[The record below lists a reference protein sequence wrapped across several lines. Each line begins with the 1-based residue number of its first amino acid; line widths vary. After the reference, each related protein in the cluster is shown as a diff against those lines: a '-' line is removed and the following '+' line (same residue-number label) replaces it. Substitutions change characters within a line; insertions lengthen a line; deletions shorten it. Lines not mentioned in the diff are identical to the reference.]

1 MNLRLISYSIVLIA
15 LGTFIINNP
24 DIYYV
29 WGYISIACSFF
40 FAGLGISEGI
50 QDEKISKIVKY
61 SGIGLSLVS
70 VLILLALYHND
81 LSYIF
86 N

>member
-50 QDEKISKIVKY
+50 QDERISKIVKY

>member
-1 MNLRLISYSIVLIA
+1 MNLRLIAYSIILII

-50 QDEKISKIVKY
+50 NDERTSKIVKY
-61 SGIGLSLVS
+61 SGICLSVVS
-70 VLILLALYHND
+70 VLILLGLYHND